1 MATMVE
7 NLRELVS
14 PALVSVVSRQ
24 MAESPVAV
32 SKGLGVAVTAIMAT
46 VAGRAD
52 DQGFMNNLSDLAA
65 TSAAGSHPLDAISGL
80 VPSPA
85 GIDTTTPTGGWLSS
99 LFGHHLS
106 DVSDSIARYAGIN
119 RSSAASLL
127 SIAAPLALGYI
138 GRLMRSEKLTVSGLA
153 DLLRG
158 QRAELVGSL
167 PAGFRMPGVGEAY
180 EASRIAAAAKERA
193 AAGWSVPLMALL
205 AALFI
210 GGLIWWAR
218 QPVDVA
224 RVDIVELE
232 PLSSKPVGT
241 TGTVPAT
248 VTRTLPGNVSMTM
261 PVGGAEQRLSMYLA
275 SAIPGAGAFNF
286 ERITFDSN
294 SAVLTPESNEQLDNI
309 AIILRAY
316 PQATV
321 TIAGFTDSSGNGA
334 KNLALSRARANAVA
348 ARLTAAGVSQER
360 VHAEGHGS
368 EKPMAD
374 NSTEAGRAQNRRVE
388 LEAAVQ

>member
-7 NLRELVS
+7 NLRDLVS

-52 DQGFMNNLSDLAA
+52 DHGFMNNLSDLAA
-65 TSAAGSHPLDAISGL
+65 TSAAGSHPLDAVSGL

-85 GIDTTTPTGGWLSS
+85 GIDTTTPIGGWLSS

-106 DVSDSIARYAGIN
+106 EISDSIARYAGIN

-153 DLLRG
+153 DLFRG

-167 PAGFRMPGVGEAY
+167 PAGFRMPGVGRAY
-180 EASRIAAAAKERA
+180 EEIQADVNERA
-193 AAGWSVPLMALL
+193 ATGWSVPLMALL
-205 AALFI
+205 AALVI

-218 QPVDVA
+218 QRPVDVA

-232 PLSSKPVGT
+232 PLSSTPVGT
-241 TGTVPAT
+241 TGTVPGT
-248 VTRTLPGNVSMTM
+248 VTRTLPGNVSITM
-261 PVGGAEQRLSMYLA
+261 PQGGAEQRLSMYLA
-275 SAIPGAGAFNF
+275 SAIPGTGAFNF

-316 PQATV
+316 PRANI

-348 ARLTAAGVSQER
+348 ARLTAAGVSQDR

-374 NSTEAGRAQNRRVE
+374 NGTEAGRAQNRRVE

>member
-32 SKGLGVAVTAIMAT
+32 SKGLGVALTAIVAT

-52 DQGFMNNLSDLAA
+52 DQAFMTNLSDLAA
-65 TSAAGSHPLDAISGL
+65 TSAAGPHPLDAISGL

-85 GIDTTTPTGGWLSS
+85 GIDTTTAIGGWLSS
-99 LFGHHLS
+99 LFGHNLS
-106 DVSDSIARYAGIN
+106 DVSDSIARYAGIS
-119 RSSAASLL
+119 RSSAALLL

-138 GRLMRSEKLTVSGLA
+138 GRLMRSDKLTVAGLA

-158 QRAELVGSL
+158 QRAELVGSM
-167 PAGFRMPGVGEAY
+167 PAGFRMPGVGRAY
-180 EASRIAAAAKERA
+180 EASRTAVKERA
-193 AAGWSVPLMALL
+193 ATGWSMPLMALL
-205 AALFI
+205 AALLI

-218 QPVDVA
+218 QRPVEVA

-232 PLSSKPVGT
+232 PLSPNAVGT
-241 TGTVPAT
+241 TGTLPGT
-248 VTRTLPGNVSMTM
+248 VTRTLPGNVSITM
-261 PVGGAEQRLSMYLA
+261 PQGGPEQRLTMYLA
-275 SAIPGAGAFNF
+275 SAVPGTGTFGF
-286 ERITFDSN
+286 DRIAFDSN
-294 SAVLTPESNEQLDNI
+294 SAALTPESNERLDNI

-316 PQATV
+316 PQV
-321 TIAGFTDSSGNGA
+321 NVMIAGFTDSSGNGR

-348 ARLTAAGVSQER
+348 ARLTAAGVSQDR

-388 LEAAVQ
+388 LEATVQ

>member
-32 SKGLGVAVTAIMAT
+32 SKGLGAALTAIVAT

-52 DQGFMNNLSDLAA
+52 DQAFMNNLSDLAA
-65 TSAAGSHPLDAISGL
+65 TSAAGSHPLDAINGL

-85 GIDTTTPTGGWLSS
+85 GIDTTTAIGGWLSS
-99 LFGHHLS
+99 LFGHNLS
-106 DVSDSIARYAGIN
+106 DVSDSIARYAGIS

-138 GRLMRSEKLTVSGLA
+138 GRLMRSEKLTVAGLA
-153 DLLRG
+153 DLLRN
-158 QRAELVGSL
+158 QRAELVGSM
-167 PAGFRMPGVGEAY
+167 PAGFRMPGVGRAY
-180 EASRIAAAAKERA
+180 EASRTAVKERA
-193 AAGWSVPLMALL
+193 STGWSMPLMALL
-205 AALFI
+205 AALLI

-218 QPVDVA
+218 RRPVEVA

-232 PLSSKPVGT
+232 PLSPNAVGT
-241 TGTVPAT
+241 TGTLPGT
-248 VTRTLPGNVSMTM
+248 VTRTLPGNVSITM
-261 PVGGAEQRLSMYLA
+261 PQGGAEQRLTMYLA
-275 SAIPGAGAFNF
+275 SAIPGTGTFSF
-286 ERITFDSN
+286 DRIAFDSN
-294 SAVLTPESNEQLDNI
+294 SAALTEESNERLDNI

-316 PQATV
+316 PQV
-321 TIAGFTDSSGNGA
+321 NVMIAGFTDSSGNGR

-348 ARLTAAGVSQER
+348 ARLTAAGVSQDR

-374 NSTEAGRAQNRRVE
+374 NSTETGRAQNRRVE

>member
-32 SKGLGVAVTAIMAT
+32 SKGLGVALTAIVAT

-52 DQGFMNNLSDLAA
+52 DQTFMTNLSDLAA
-65 TSAAGSHPLDAISGL
+65 TSAAGPHPLDAISGL

-85 GIDTTTPTGGWLSS
+85 GIDTTTAIGGWLSS
-99 LFGHHLS
+99 LFGHNLS
-106 DVSDSIARYAGIN
+106 DVSDSIARYAGIS
-119 RSSAASLL
+119 RSSAALLL

-138 GRLMRSEKLTVSGLA
+138 GRLMRSDKLTVAGLA

-158 QRAELVGSL
+158 QRAELVGSM
-167 PAGFRMPGVGEAY
+167 PAGFRMPGVGRAY
-180 EASRIAAAAKERA
+180 EASRTAVKEKAAT
-193 AAGWSVPLMALL
+193 GWSMPLMALL
-205 AALFI
+205 AALLI

-218 QPVDVA
+218 QRPVEVA

-232 PLSSKPVGT
+232 PLSPNAVGT
-241 TGTVPAT
+241 TGTLPGT
-248 VTRTLPGNVSMTM
+248 VTRTLPGNVSITM
-261 PVGGAEQRLSMYLA
+261 PQGGPEQRLTMYLA
-275 SAIPGAGAFNF
+275 SAVPGTGTFGF
-286 ERITFDSN
+286 DRIAFDSN
-294 SAVLTPESNEQLDNI
+294 SAALTPESNERLDNI

-316 PQATV
+316 PQV
-321 TIAGFTDSSGNGA
+321 NVMIAGFTDSSGNGR

-348 ARLTAAGVSQER
+348 ARLTAAGVSQDR

-374 NSTEAGRAQNRRVE
+374 NSTEVGRAQNRRVE
-388 LEAAVQ
+388 LEATVQ

>member
-32 SKGLGVAVTAIMAT
+32 SKGLGAALTAIVAT

-52 DQGFMNNLSDLAA
+52 DQAFMNNLSDLAA
-65 TSAAGSHPLDAISGL
+65 TSAAGSHPLDAINGL

-85 GIDTTTPTGGWLSS
+85 GIDTTTAIGGWLSS
-99 LFGHHLS
+99 LFGHNLS
-106 DVSDSIARYAGIN
+106 DVSDSIARYAGIS

-138 GRLMRSEKLTVSGLA
+138 GRLMRSEKLTVAGLA
-153 DLLRG
+153 DLLRN
-158 QRAELVGSL
+158 QRAELVGSM
-167 PAGFRMPGVGEAY
+167 PAGFRMPGVGRAY
-180 EASRIAAAAKERA
+180 EASRTAVKERA
-193 AAGWSVPLMALL
+193 STGWSMPLMALL
-205 AALFI
+205 AALLI

-218 QPVDVA
+218 HRPVEVA

-232 PLSSKPVGT
+232 PLSPNAVGT
-241 TGTVPAT
+241 TGTLAGT
-248 VTRTLPGNVSMTM
+248 VTRTLPGNVSITM
-261 PVGGAEQRLSMYLA
+261 PQGGAEQRLTMYLA
-275 SAIPGAGAFNF
+275 SAIPGTGTFSF
-286 ERITFDSN
+286 DRIAFDSN
-294 SAVLTPESNEQLDNI
+294 SATLTEESNERLDNI

-316 PQATV
+316 PQV
-321 TIAGFTDSSGNGA
+321 NVMIAGFTDSSGNGR

-348 ARLTAAGVSQER
+348 ARLTAAGVSQDR

-374 NSTEAGRAQNRRVE
+374 NSTETGRAQNRRVE

>member
-7 NLRELVS
+7 NLRDLVS

-32 SKGLGVAVTAIMAT
+32 SKGLGTALTAIMAT

-52 DQGFMNNLSDLAA
+52 DHGFMNNLSDLAA
-65 TSAAGSHPLDAISGL
+65 TTAAGSHPLDTISGL

-85 GIDTTTPTGGWLSS
+85 GIDTTTPIGGWLSS

-167 PAGFRMPGVGEAY
+167 PAGFRMPGVGRAY
-180 EASRIAAAAKERA
+180 ETSRA
-193 AAGWSVPLMALL
+193 AVDETAATGWSVPLMALL
-205 AALFI
+205 AALVI

-218 QPVDVA
+218 QRPVDVA

-241 TGTVPAT
+241 TGTVPGT
-248 VTRTLPGNVSMTM
+248 VTRTLPGNVSITM
-261 PVGGAEQRLSMYLA
+261 PQGGAEQRLSMYLA
-275 SAIPGAGAFNF
+275 SAIPGTGAFNF

-316 PQATV
+316 PRANI

-334 KNLALSRARANAVA
+334 KNLALSRARAKAVA
-348 ARLTAAGVSQER
+348 ARLTAAGVSQDR
-360 VHAEGHGS
+360 VRAEGHGS